1 MADRLSGGKM
11 SPFFLHGSPAGSA
24 QALWVN
30 PA

>member
-11 SPFFLHGSPAGSA
+11 SPFFLHASPTGSA
-24 QALWVN
+24 KALWVK